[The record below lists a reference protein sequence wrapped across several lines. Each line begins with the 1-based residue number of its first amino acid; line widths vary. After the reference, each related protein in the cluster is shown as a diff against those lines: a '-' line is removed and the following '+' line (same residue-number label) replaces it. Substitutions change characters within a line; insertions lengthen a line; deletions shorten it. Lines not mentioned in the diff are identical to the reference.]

1 MNVQNGEFKTTDTPL
16 AAFLI
21 ESGFRLL
28 IIEYE
33 ARPNRRDIG
42 TFVFD
47 TSDPK
52 IQDFI
57 DGYNRGEAPANIVVY
72 EHIKST
78 LLDRLMRGLP

>member
-21 ESGFRLL
+21 ESGFKLL

-33 ARPNRRDIG
+33 PRPNRRDIG
-42 TFVFD
+42 TFVFS
-47 TSDPK
+47 TSDSK
-52 IQDFI
+52 IQEFI
-57 DGYNRGEAPANIVVY
+57 DGYNRGDAVANIVVY

-78 LLDRLMRGLP
+78 LLDRIMKGLP